1 MPEFSKI
8 ERAAKVPAVGSYRL
22 APPVLAGEVED
33 DAILHNWDTFPAATV
48 YSNCVVLLCVWD
60 YYNYQEKD

>member
-1 MPEFSKI
+1 LPEFSKV

-33 DAILHNWDTFPAATV
+33 DAILHNWDTCPAA
-48 YSNCVVLLCVWD
+48 NNW
-60 YYNYQEKD
+60 N